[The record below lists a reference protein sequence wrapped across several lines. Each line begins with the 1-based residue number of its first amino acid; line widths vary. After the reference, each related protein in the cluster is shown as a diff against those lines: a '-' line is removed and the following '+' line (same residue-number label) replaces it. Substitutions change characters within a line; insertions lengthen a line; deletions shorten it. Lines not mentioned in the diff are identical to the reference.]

1 MNNKE
6 LIGVSE
12 IRRDYG
18 LSERMATRYI
28 KASGK
33 MLPRQGGKGAKMQ
46 IQRSDFEQM
55 IEAIKS
61 QGR

>member
-1 MNNKE
+1 MSGKE
-6 LIGVSE
+6 IIGIAD

-28 KASGK
+28 KQSGR
-33 MLPRQGGKGAKMQ
+33 MLPRQGGRGAKMQ
-46 IQRSDFEQM
+46 IQRSDFEQWL
-55 IEAIKS
+55 EALKG

>member
-6 LIGVSE
+6 LIGISD
-12 IRRDYG
+12 IRRGYG

-33 MLPRQGGKGAKMQ
+33 MLPRAGGKGAKMQ
-46 IQRSDFEQM
+46 IQRADFENWL
-55 IEAIKS
+55 EALKG